1 MQEKIERHDVYRI
14 DAGRYIDYIKGQS
27 CGNQR
32 KNMPIGLLTLHL
44 HLPGCSSLKEKRSK
58 IKPVLARLRREF
70 NVASAELDLQDV
82 WQDALLGCVT
92 VSSDSTQN
100 QRLLQQVVDFTE
112 RSWPDLT
119 LIDHRIELI

>member
-1 MQEKIERHDVYRI
+1 M
-14 DAGRYIDYIKGQS
+14 S
-27 CGNQR
+27 
-32 KNMPIGLLTLHL
+32 IGLLTLHL

-58 IKPVLARLRREF
+58 IKPVLARLRREY

-82 WQDALLGCVT
+82 WQDTVIGCVT
-92 VSSDSTQN
+92 LSSDSVQN

-112 RSWPDLT
+112 QNWPDLE

>member
-1 MQEKIERHDVYRI
+1 M
-14 DAGRYIDYIKGQS
+14 S
-27 CGNQR
+27 
-32 KNMPIGLLTLHL
+32 IGLLTLHL

-58 IKPVLARLRREF
+58 VKPVLARLRREY

-82 WQDALLGCVT
+82 WQDTVIGCVT
-92 VSSDSTQN
+92 LSSDSAQN

-119 LIDHRIELI
+119 LIDHRIEII